1 MILREP
7 IAVQPA
13 ALDNHSTMTT
23 LLLMKITLQ
32 LTVVIL
38 AATLLCGCTTVQR
51 EFLGSPSDQVWT
63 AMVAVAQSPDY
74 DDWTVTQNDVWVDDA
89 SQRIEIYRRMRR
101 VIHQPAYRARR
112 ENREWRFQVTFEPPM
127 ATFISRGMGVPAHA
141 QEEAEHYFDD
151 VLDLL
156 GGMPAASEEPTSEP
170 TDSSDK

>member
-1 MILREP
+1 
-7 IAVQPA
+7 
-13 ALDNHSTMTT
+13 
-23 LLLMKITLQ
+23 MKITSS

-38 AATLLCGCTTVQR
+38 AGTLLCGCTSVQR

-101 VIHQPAYRARR
+101 VIHQPAYKARR
-112 ENREWRFQVTFEPPM
+112 ENREWRFQVIFQPPV
-127 ATFISRGMGVPAHA
+127 ATFTSRGMGVPAQA

-156 GGMPAASEEPTSEP
+156 GGMPTASEENNLES
-170 TDSSDK
+170 TDSPGN

>member
-1 MILREP
+1 MP
-7 IAVQPA
+7 
-13 ALDNHSTMTT
+13 ALDNHAPMTT
-23 LLLMKITLQ
+23 LSPMKITSS

-38 AATLLCGCTTVQR
+38 AGTLLCGCTSVQR

-101 VIHQPAYRARR
+101 VIHQPAYKARR
-112 ENREWRFQVTFEPPM
+112 ENREWRFQVIFQPPV
-127 ATFISRGMGVPAHA
+127 ATFTSRGMGVPAHA

-156 GGMPAASEEPTSEP
+156 AGMPTASEENNLKS
-170 TDSSDK
+170 TDSPGS